1 MLWRR
6 KLADA
11 MAQVKNVCGAC
22 AVGVGM
28 VFAKTV
34 QDSNHFFLNLSRRGK
49 QDIGIDV
56 ALNGFAGAIHGAA
69 HHLAGAAQVHGPVQA

>member
-28 VFAKTV
+28 GFAKTV

-49 QDIGIDV
+49 
-56 ALNGFAGAIHGAA
+56 
-69 HHLAGAAQVHGPVQA
+69 